1 MNLLVL
7 LGALAFLYLLIA
19 LGISLVLLEP
29 FWQDSELAPE
39 KERLSWSD
47 VLSTAIL
54 WPITALLCLKIFP
67 KTPEED
73 DLMTSQ
79 LPTER
84 TPGPD
89 FSRHLEKAPS
99 DQGFPIP
106 DNIEKISKLAEPIE

>member
-7 LGALAFLYLLIA
+7 LEALAFFYLLIA

-29 FWQDSELAPE
+29 FWKDSKLAPE

-47 VLSTAIL
+47 VFITAIL

-73 DLMTSQ
+73 DMVQ
-79 LPTER
+79 
-84 TPGPD
+84 
-89 FSRHLEKAPS
+89 
-99 DQGFPIP
+99 
-106 DNIEKISKLAEPIE
+106 